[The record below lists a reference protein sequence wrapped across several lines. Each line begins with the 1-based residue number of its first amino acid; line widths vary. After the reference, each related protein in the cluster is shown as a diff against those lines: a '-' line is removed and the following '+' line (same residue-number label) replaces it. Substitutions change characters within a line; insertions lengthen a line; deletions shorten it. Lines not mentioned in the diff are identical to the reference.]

1 MSKAEKLDRH
11 LQDLVSRRMLE
22 RAASLVAEGRVFRR
36 VVNGDVL
43 MAQVLTDDMVCHVE
57 VEVGPYSFTTRC
69 DCASAVRHCEHAVAA
84 AMAYVGDGE
93 SFFDLVEFLDDL
105 ARFRK
110 TDLVRMLRSILG
122 RDPESLNALGLPGFE
137 EPLPETDDD
146 DLSFPAEID
155 ATPSAVTAEELFT
168 SLSRMNLGLDE
179 EPEDP
184 RLN

>member
-1 MSKAEKLDRH
+1 MSSKSEKLDRH
-11 LQDLVSRRMLE
+11 LRDLVSRRRLE

-36 VVNGDVL
+36 ITNGDVV

-57 VEVGPYSFTTRC
+57 VEVGAYSFTTRC
-69 DCASAVRHCEHAVAA
+69 DCGSSVSHCEHAVAVG
-84 AMAYVGDGE
+84 MAYVGDEE

-110 TDLVRMLRSILG
+110 TDLVRMLRAILG
-122 RDPESLNALGLPGFE
+122 RDPEALNALGLPGFE
-137 EPLPETDDD
+137 EPLPESD
-146 DLSFPAEID
+146 DLSFPEADD
-155 ATPSAVTAEELFT
+155 ATSPAVTAEELFT